1 MFRRALALTL
11 FASLILSGV
20 FFSPVYKAE
29 EDEDFYADQPYLQYH
44 LHIHSLNFKQYDYNE
59 NNQATVT
66 FLGENESEYPEMT
79 ASVYMRRE
87 YSVQESEDFRKL
99 VIKGYSIYLLDKNY
113 RAAIKEKLDAVAN
126 GSLDSVTAI
135 TAISD
140 ITSSYDYQIS
150 LAMNQNVNLED
161 LITLEIIKWVR
172 EEFQIE
178 SMIDGIPIT
187 PLDNRLQNVNETI
200 KDNSDGN
207 LSSSACIS
215 NIGEELDRDSYEED
229 PVDLT
234 NQDGPIFT
242 IDDVQAVWRGW
253 HFESVGPS
261 SSLLGSITGNNND
274 RLWIGQW
281 MDVSFPNLT
290 HTSGEHTVYFE
301 WPDEDFSGKDTHFH
315 IGLGYGEIF
324 TKITTDN
331 KNLNKDDFDSD
342 WFSFSSDNGTVGSF
356 NATFDQGYP
365 DYKEYN
371 WQEAVDYAST
381 LTYEGTNGHLATIT
395 SEEEANLVFSL
406 LDGQAY
412 WLGGFHNMSSPDYTE
427 PSGGWEWITGEEFN
441 HSLWPQDEST
451 KEINDFVEPNEA
463 GPEDCLEVWGFDKYL
478 NDNRCHMGWMGFVV
492 EYEMNGTN
500 HYEAYIPH
508 WEWDETNQID
518 IMTYVIA
525 IPLTDEERN
534 EILKEQGDPDADNDG
549 IVDKFDK
556 DDDNDG
562 IDDEDDMDDD
572 NDGIDDENDSCPG
585 TPVGESIDEEGCSAS
600 QILKEISTEEGGIPN
615 LSFIASIVVFLGLAI
630 FRKRHV

>member
-1 MFRRALALTL
+1 MFRKVLVFVL
-11 FASLILSGV
+11 FSSLILSGV

-29 EDEDFYADQPYLQYH
+29 EDENFYVDQPYLQYH

-113 RAAIKEKLDAVAN
+113 RDTIKEKLDAVAN
-126 GSLDSVTAI
+126 GSLDSESAI

-150 LAMNQNVNLED
+150 LVMNQNIALED
-161 LITLEIIKWVR
+161 LITLEMIKWIR
-172 EEFQIE
+172 EEFQIA

-200 KDNSDGN
+200 KNNSDGN

-215 NIGEELDRDSYEED
+215 NIGEELDRDYYEED

-242 IDDVQAVWRGW
+242 IDDVQAVWSGW

-315 IGLGYGEIF
+315 IELGYGEIF
-324 TKITTDN
+324 TKVTTNN

-356 NATFDQGYP
+356 NATFDQGYS
-365 DYKEYN
+365 DYQEYN

-381 LTYEGTNGHLATIT
+381 LTYEGTKGHLATIT

-427 PSGGWEWITGEEFN
+427 PLGGWEWITGEEFN

-451 KEINDFVEPNEA
+451 KEIDDFAEPNEA

-549 IVDKFDK
+549 IVDKFDN

-562 IDDEDDMDDD
+562 IEDEDDMDDD

-585 TPVGESIDEEGCSAS
+585 TPIGESIDEEGCSAS

-630 FRKRHV
+630 FCKRHV